1 MTQIHAFSPL
11 RKQPGYPKT
20 SVKLIIGA
28 VKYELLLSEA
38 VGEELLVHFV
48 GSEDSYRQVAKYCNA
63 EGIDAIHA
71 RPSLLDHEFRDGKPT
86 YAITFY
92 PDEDASGNDASN
104 EWVALRLVVGP
115 YAARQLY
122 NRACKREFITE
133 KLADYIVS
141 RHSEYFKQ
149 CGGFELLHLRCE
161 DFEDRYPLT
170 PDIDAAEPASF
181 LLKEPKTTKTRF
193 SDMEISR

>member
-11 RKQPGYPKT
+11 RKQPGYPTT
-20 SVKLIIGA
+20 SVKLTIGA
-28 VKYELLLSEA
+28 VKYELLLSEE
-38 VGEELLVHFV
+38 VSDELLLHFV

-63 EGIDAIHA
+63 EGIDAIRA
-71 RPSLLDHEFRDGKPT
+71 RPSLLDHEFVDKPT

-115 YAARQLY
+115 YAARQLF
-122 NRACKREFITE
+122 NRAYRRESITE
-133 KLADYIVS
+133 KLADYIDS
-141 RHSEYFKQ
+141 HSENFKQ
-149 CGGFELLHLRCE
+149 CGGFELLRLRCV

-170 PDIDAAEPASF
+170 PDIDATESPSG

-193 SDMEISR
+193 SDMEISLL